1 MKKFY
6 RNQRRMFYV
15 VERFLSQADP
25 AILAQMP
32 GMAAAVMELQDIIQ
46 EIAQTSSSR
55 LLGSSGL
62 TLGKQERKEVMC
74 RLAYT
79 VGMRLQCYA
88 MDSGQPTL
96 FKMGISFSVLQRQR
110 STVCADH
117 GNRVYSRA
125 EEHLAALAPYVVTAA
140 MLQELRDAIDD
151 FVDWIPKP
159 RVAIVNRKCLTSDL
173 YGLVRKGMKLLD
185 RVDVYVASLKF
196 TEPSFYEHYRSR
208 RKLVRYGVRH
218 LSLRGVVRNEQGD
231 LLAHVKVSIPELGLE
246 SKTTDRGYFQV
257 KRVKEGIRRVVFERT
272 GYESLEQM
280 TAVVRNQRT
289 DLVVVMERGFVNVF
303 VS

>member
-1 MKKFY
+1 M
-6 RNQRRMFYV
+6 V
-15 VERFLSQADP
+15 DRFLTQADP

-32 GMAAAVMELQDIIQ
+32 GMALAVTELKDVIQ
-46 EIAQTSSSR
+46 EIAQASSER
-55 LLGSSGL
+55 LAGSSGL

-88 MDSGQPTL
+88 MDLGEPSL
-96 FKMGISFSVLQRQR
+96 FMMGISFSVLQRQR

-125 EEHLAALAPYVVTAA
+125 EEHLVGIAPYGVTAA
-140 MLQELRDAIDD
+140 MMQELRDAIDN

-159 RVAIVNRKCLTSDL
+159 RVAISNRKCLTSDL
-173 YGLVRKGMKLLD
+173 YALIRKGMKLLD
-185 RVDVYVASLKF
+185 RMDVYVASLKF

-218 LSLRGVVRNEQGD
+218 LSLRGIVRNEQGD

-246 SKTTDRGYFQV
+246 TKTTDRGYFQV
-257 KRVKEGIRRVVFERT
+257 KRVKEGIRRVFFERT